1 MQPRVLVLLAI
12 AIAIALAL
20 AGCATPERKPAPTP
34 PPLTE
39 ATPVQLTVQAGM
51 NETWNAVGQL
61 LVDMPDVTWEGR
73 SQMMGLNAVRYRGE
87 SLLVLTRAVPAS
99 ATIRTLTTEVT
110 VATQS
115 GKRLNS
121 VAAADLMLRLAR
133 ALPAEIERVKAGLEE
148 EAAGKR

>member
-1 MQPRVLVLLAI
+1 MQPRFSILLAFGG
-12 AIAIALAL
+12 ALAL
-20 AGCATPERKPAPTP
+20 AGCATSERKPAPTP
-34 PPLTE
+34 PPLAE

-61 LVDMPDVTWEGR
+61 LVDMPGVTWEGR

-87 SLLVLTRAVPAS
+87 SLLVLTRAVPVS

-110 VATQS
+110 VATPS

-121 VAAADLMLRLAR
+121 AAAADLMLRLAR
-133 ALPAEIERVKAGLEE
+133 ELPAEIERVKAGLEE
-148 EAAGKR
+148 QAAGNR

>member
-1 MQPRVLVLLAI
+1 MPRHLPALI
-12 AIAIALAL
+12 ALGFALAL

-61 LVDMPDVTWEGR
+61 LVDMPGVTWEGR

-115 GKRLNS
+115 GKRLHS
-121 VAAADLMLRLAR
+121 AAAADLMLRLAR
-133 ALPAEIERVKAGLEE
+133 ALPAELERVKAGLEE
-148 EAAGKR
+148 QAAGKR

>member
-1 MQPRVLVLLAI
+1 MQRHFTIVLAI
-12 AIAIALAL
+12 GFALAL

-34 PPLTE
+34 PLAE

-61 LVDMPDVTWEGR
+61 LVDMRDVTWEGR

-99 ATIRTLTTEVT
+99 ATIRTQTTEVT

-121 VAAADLMLRLAR
+121 AAAADLMLRLAR
-133 ALPAEIERVKAGLEE
+133 ALPAEIERVKAGLAEQE
-148 EAAGKR
+148 

>member
-1 MQPRVLVLLAI
+1 MSLRLAPLI
-12 AIAIALAL
+12 AIGSALAL
-20 AGCATPERKPAPTP
+20 AGCATPERMPAPAP
-34 PPLTE
+34 PPVQ
-39 ATPVQLTVQAGM
+39 ATPAQLTVQAGM

-61 LVDMPDVTWEGR
+61 LVDMRDVTWEGR

-121 VAAADLMLRLAR
+121 AAAADLMLRLAR

-148 EAAGKR
+148 QAAGKR

>member
-1 MQPRVLVLLAI
+1 MQRHFPIVLAI
-12 AIAIALAL
+12 GVALAL

-34 PPLTE
+34 PPPLAE

-61 LVDMPDVTWEGR
+61 LVDMPGVTWEGR

-121 VAAADLMLRLAR
+121 AAAADLMLRLAR
-133 ALPAEIERVKAGLEE
+133 ALPAEIERVKAGLAEQE
-148 EAAGKR
+148 

>member
-1 MQPRVLVLLAI
+1 MPRLLPALI
-12 AIAIALAL
+12 ALGFALAL

-34 PPLTE
+34 PAPLAQ

-61 LVDMPDVTWEGR
+61 LVDMPGVTWEGR

-121 VAAADLMLRLAR
+121 AAAADLMLRLAR
-133 ALPAEIERVKAGLEE
+133 ALPAEIERVKAGLAEQE
-148 EAAGKR
+148 

>member
-1 MQPRVLVLLAI
+1 MQRHFTIVLAI
-12 AIAIALAL
+12 GFALAL

-34 PPLTE
+34 PLAE

-61 LVDMPDVTWEGR
+61 LVDMPGVTWEGR

-115 GKRLNS
+115 GKRLHS
-121 VAAADLMLRLAR
+121 AAAADLMLRLAR
-133 ALPAEIERVKAGLEE
+133 ALPAEIERVKAGLAEQE
-148 EAAGKR
+148 

>member
-1 MQPRVLVLLAI
+1 MPRHRPALI
-12 AIAIALAL
+12 ALGFALAL

-34 PPLTE
+34 PPLAE

-61 LVDMPDVTWEGR
+61 LVDMPGVAWEGR

-121 VAAADLMLRLAR
+121 AAAADLMLRLAR
-133 ALPAEIERVKAGLEE
+133 GLPDEIERVKAGLEE
-148 EAAGKR
+148 QAAGKR

>member
-1 MQPRVLVLLAI
+1 MQPRFSILLAFGG
-12 AIAIALAL
+12 ALAL
-20 AGCATPERKPAPTP
+20 ASCATPERKPAPTP
-34 PPLTE
+34 PPLAE

-61 LVDMPDVTWEGR
+61 LVDMRDVTWEGR

-121 VAAADLMLRLAR
+121 AAAADLMLRLAR
-133 ALPAEIERVKAGLEE
+133 GLPAELERVKAGL
-148 EAAGKR
+148 ATQAGGRR

>member
-1 MQPRVLVLLAI
+1 MPRHRPALI
-12 AIAIALAL
+12 ALGFALAL
-20 AGCATPERKPAPTP
+20 AGCATPERTPAPTP
-34 PPLTE
+34 PQLAE

-61 LVDMPDVTWEGR
+61 LVDMPGVTWEGR

-133 ALPAEIERVKAGLEE
+133 GLPAEIERVKAGLEE
-148 EAAGKR
+148 QAAGKR

>member
-1 MQPRVLVLLAI
+1 MPRHRPALI
-12 AIAIALAL
+12 ALGFALAL

-34 PPLTE
+34 PPLAE

-61 LVDMPDVTWEGR
+61 LVDMPGVTWEGR

-133 ALPAEIERVKAGLEE
+133 ELPAEIERVKAGLEE